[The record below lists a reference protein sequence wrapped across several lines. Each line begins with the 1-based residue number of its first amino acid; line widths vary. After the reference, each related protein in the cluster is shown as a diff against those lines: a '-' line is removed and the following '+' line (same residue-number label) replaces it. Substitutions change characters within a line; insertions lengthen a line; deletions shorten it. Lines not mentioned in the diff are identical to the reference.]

1 MEMIMKQLIALN
13 SRQTKEQTRAFIKEC
28 PLQDYDTISQSPRL
42 KQMAERINGSQDE
55 EEQRKLKSWLPFR
68 CPHYTKFRDDYRDR
82 EHIVAESFTWQTC
95 IDIDDPVLVEKAN
108 QMSEKLDNEIGGRWQ
123 GLMLHKDY
131 SIRRKLHIDI
141 RLPMGMTVPEAQRE
155 YCKALGVECD
165 TSCFTP
171 ERFIYISPA
180 DFEICRADGW
190 YAQLSEEEVAARRKA
205 YTDRGLS
212 IDGRTKDGAYFDPG
226 DSMVTTSSPKLGEV
240 RRGPNEGEPAA
251 VQTTPAPPNS
261 GGEWRYPDEFKGV
274 AYKDIIS
281 EWFRRTGGEPAIGE
295 RNDRLHRLAAH
306 LRYITDNNEEALLA
320 VMPRYGL
327 SEEEMHGLVHSA
339 CQGRFYSMPKLLQ
352 EVVRSL
358 QPKDEAAAS
367 ETGLGAAP
375 SEMPKKLP
383 PLIKLLLKN
392 TPDIYKPAVAHAVFP
407 SLGAH
412 LHKTRF
418 RYIDNVEHEATLMNC
433 LMAGTGAG
441 KDCISEPINRIMA
454 DIRRRDDENLAREK
468 AWKNSVNSKGANK
481 DKAQRPEG
489 LIIQEI
495 DPDVTNAA
503 FVQRMADADGHF
515 LYVKLNEIDQ
525 FDALK
530 GNGRGNHQFQ
540 IMCLAFDTNDRYG
553 QTRIGT
559 QSVTEKVSIRF
570 NWNASTTIKK
580 GQRYFQNVLT
590 DGPVSRINFCTIP
603 RREIG
608 ADMPIY
614 GTYDAQYD
622 EQLRPYIERLCAAR
636 GTIDCPQA
644 YRLAQRLKNECA
656 EFARVS
662 QSETYWN
669 LSFRANVIAYLKA
682 CVLFVAHDYTWSK
695 EMEQFVRW
703 SLQYDLWCKMHF
715 FGEAIEAAE
724 QGGSSTSRRG
734 PRNLLELLPNEF
746 TFDDAVSIRR
756 QQGLGREGTKDMLRV
771 WRNRGYIEERT
782 NSSNSF
788 SEPNSFS
795 KLKYRN

>member
-1 MEMIMKQLIALN
+1 MEMILEQLIALN
-13 SRQTKEQTRAFIKEC
+13 ARQTKEQTRAFIKEC
-28 PLQDYDTISQSPRL
+28 PLHDYDTLTESPRL
-42 KQMAERINGSQDE
+42 KQMAERINSTADDE
-55 EEQRKLKSWLPFR
+55 QQRKLKSWLPFR
-68 CPHYTKFRDDYRDR
+68 CPHYTEFRDDYRDR

-95 IDIDDPVLVEKAN
+95 IDIDDPELVEKAN
-108 QMSEKLDNEIGGRWQ
+108 QMSEKLDNEIGGKWQ

-141 RLPMGMTVPEAQRE
+141 RLPLGMTVPEAQRE
-155 YCKALGVECD
+155 YCKALGVACD

-171 ERFIYISPA
+171 ERFIYLSPA
-180 DFEICRADGW
+180 DFEIYRADSW
-190 YAQLSEEEVAARRKA
+190 YQQLPEEEVTARRKA

-212 IDGRTKDGAYFDPG
+212 IDGRTEDGAYYDPE
-226 DSMVTTSSPKLGEV
+226 SLATEVPQEFHEISPQGRDDTHTKYS
-240 RRGPNEGEPAA
+240 
-251 VQTTPAPPNS
+251 QT
-261 GGEWRYPDEFKGV
+261 FKGI

-306 LRYITDNNEEALLA
+306 LRYITDNNEEALLQ

-327 SEEEMHGLVHSA
+327 SEEEMRGLIHSA

-352 EVVRSL
+352 EIVRSL
-358 QPKDEAAAS
+358 QPKDETAVM
-367 ETGLGAAP
+367 ETGLGAVP
-375 SEMPKKLP
+375 PEMPKKLP
-383 PLIKLLLKN
+383 PLIKLLLQN

-503 FVQRMADADGHF
+503 FVQRMADADEHF

-570 NWNASTTIKK
+570 NWNASTTVKK
-580 GQRYFQNVLT
+580 GLRYFQNVLT

-644 YRLAQRLKNECA
+644 YKLAQRLKNECA

-682 CVLFVAHDYTWSK
+682 CVLFVAHDYTWTK
-695 EMEQFVRW
+695 DMEQFVRW

-746 TFDDAVSIRR
+746 TFDDAVSVRR
-756 QQGLGREGTKDMLRV
+756 QQGLPREGTQDMIRT
-771 WRNRGYIEERT
+771 WRNRGYIEAKT
-782 NSSNSF
+782 SSDANSEANEQLNSF
-788 SEPNSFS
+788 L
-795 KLKYRN
+795 KLKYRH

>member
-1 MEMIMKQLIALN
+1 MEMILKQLIALN
-13 SRQTKEQTRAFIKEC
+13 SRQTKEQTRAFVKEC

-42 KQMAERINGSQDE
+42 KQMAERINSTADDE
-55 EEQRKLKSWLPFR
+55 QQRKLKSWLPFR

-95 IDIDDPVLVEKAN
+95 IDIDDPELVEKAN
-108 QMSEKLDNEIGGRWQ
+108 EMSERLDIETGGRWQ

-141 RLPMGMTVPEAQRE
+141 RLPLGMTVPEAQRE

-180 DFEICRADGW
+180 DFEIYRADGW
-190 YAQLSEEEVAARRKA
+190 YQQLPEEEVTARRKA

-212 IDGRTKDGAYFDPG
+212 IDGRTEDGSYYDPESSDTKDTKGSGTSVPF
-226 DSMVTTSSPKLGEV
+226 VT
-240 RRGPNEGEPAA
+240 
-251 VQTTPAPPNS
+251 
-261 GGEWRYPDEFKGV
+261 EFKGIPYT
-274 AYKDIIS
+274 AIID

-306 LRYITDNNEEALLA
+306 LRYITDNNEDTLLA

-327 SEEEMHGLVHSA
+327 SEEEMRSLIHSA

-358 QPKDEAAAS
+358 QPKDETAIT

-375 SEMPKKLP
+375 PEMPKRLP

-503 FVQRMADADGHF
+503 FVQRMADADEHF

-746 TFDDAVSIRR
+746 TFDDAVSVRR
-756 QQGLGREGTKDMLRV
+756 QQGLPREGTQDMIRT
-771 WRNRGYIEERT
+771 WRNRGYIEAK
-782 NSSNSF
+782 NSSEANS
-788 SEPNSFS
+788 EANEQLNSFS
-795 KLKYRN
+795 KLKYRH

>member
-1 MEMIMKQLIALN
+1 MEQ
-13 SRQTKEQTRAFIKEC
+13 
-28 PLQDYDTISQSPRL
+28 
-42 KQMAERINGSQDE
+42 RINNSQDE
-55 EEQRKLKSWLPFR
+55 EEQRKLKSYLPFR

-95 IDIDDPVLVEKAN
+95 IDIDDPELVEKAN
-108 QMSEKLDNEIGGRWQ
+108 EMSERLDIEVGGRWQ

-141 RLPMGMTVPEAQRE
+141 RLPLGMTVPEAQRE

-180 DFEICRADGW
+180 DFEIYRADGW
-190 YAQLSEEEVAARRKA
+190 YQQLSDEEVAQRRKA

-212 IDGRTKDGAYFDPG
+212 IDGRTEDGSYYDPEG
-226 DSMVTTSSPKLGEV
+226 DSDKGKQKVSQPTVTGESQTSV
-240 RRGPNEGEPAA
+240 DVPA
-251 VQTTPAPPNS
+251 
-261 GGEWRYPDEFKGV
+261 EFKGIP
-274 AYKDIIS
+274 YKDIIS
-281 EWFRRTGGEPAIGE
+281 EWFRRTGGEPHQGE

-306 LRYITDNNEEALLA
+306 LRYITDNNEDALL
-320 VMPRYGL
+320 VIMPRYGL
-327 SEEEMHGLVHSA
+327 SEDEMRGLIHSA
-339 CQGRFYSMPKLLQ
+339 CSGRFYSMPKLLQ
-352 EVVRSL
+352 EIVASL
-358 QPKDEAAAS
+358 TPKEETAI
-367 ETGLGAAP
+367 ETGLGSVP
-375 SEMPKKLP
+375 PEMPKKLP

-407 SLGAH
+407 ALATH

-468 AWKNSVNSKGANK
+468 AWKQSVNSKGANK

-489 LIIQEI
+489 LIILEI

-503 FVQRMADADGHF
+503 FVQRMADADEHF

-570 NWNASTTIKK
+570 NWNASTTVRK
-580 GQRYFQNVLT
+580 GLRYFQNVLT
-590 DGPVSRINFCTIP
+590 DGPISRINFCTIP
-603 RREIG
+603 SREIG

-614 GTYDAQYD
+614 GTYDAQFD

-715 FGEAIEAAE
+715 FGEAIEQAE
-724 QGGSSTSRRG
+724 QGGSSLSRRG

-746 TFDDAVSIRR
+746 TYDDAVSIRR
-756 QQGLGREGTKDMLRV
+756 QQGLNREGTKDMIRV
-771 WRNRGYIEERT
+771 WRNRGYIEAKATAGEPSFFSASEA
-782 NSSNSF
+782 NEQLNSF
-788 SEPNSFS
+788 I

>member
-1 MEMIMKQLIALN
+1 MGVTLKEQLIALN
-13 SRQTKEQTRAFIKEC
+13 PRQKKEQTRAFIEQC
-28 PLQDYDTISQSPRL
+28 PLQNYDELTQSSSL
-42 KQMAERINGSQDE
+42 KQLEQRINSTEDD
-55 EEQRKLKSWLPFR
+55 EEQRRLKGWLPFR
-68 CPHYTKFRDDYRDR
+68 CPHYTRYRDNHRDR
-82 EHIVAESFTWQTC
+82 EHIIAESFTWQTC
-95 IDIDDPVLVEKAN
+95 VDIDDPELVEKAN
-108 QMSEKLDNEIGGRWQ
+108 EMSDKLDMEIGGMWQ

-141 RLPMGMTVPEAQRE
+141 RLPIGMTVPEAQRA

-180 DFEICRADGW
+180 DFEIYRAEGW
-190 YAQLSEEEVAARRKA
+190 YAQLSDEEIMERRKA

-212 IDGRTKDGAYFDPG
+212 IDGRTENGAYFDNEDGSQVAAPQC
-226 DSMVTTSSPKLGEV
+226 STTDTEQEEISS
-240 RRGPNEGEPAA
+240 
-251 VQTTPAPPNS
+251 
-261 GGEWRYPDEFKGV
+261 DFKGI

-281 EWFRRTGGEPAIGE
+281 EWFRRTGGEPAKGE

-306 LRYITDNNEEALLA
+306 LRYITDNNEQTLLQ

-327 SEEEMHGLVHSA
+327 SEEEMRGLIHSA
-339 CQGRFYSMPKLLQ
+339 CGGRFYSMPKMLK
-352 EVVRSL
+352 EIVRSL
-358 QPKDEAAAS
+358 TPQENTVEQNA
-367 ETGLGAAP
+367 GLGAAP
-375 SEMPKKLP
+375 PEIPKQLP

-454 DIRRRDDENLAREK
+454 DIRRRDEENLAREK
-468 AWKNSVNSKGANK
+468 AWKDSVNTKGANK

-495 DPDVTNAA
+495 DSDVTNAA

-580 GQRYFQNVLT
+580 GLRYFHNVVT

-603 RREIG
+603 QREIG
-608 ADMPIY
+608 AEMPIY
-614 GTYDAQYD
+614 GTYDAEYN
-622 EQLRPYIERLCAAR
+622 ELLRPYLERLCAAR
-636 GTIDCPQA
+636 GLVDCPQA
-644 YRLAQRLKNECA
+644 FKLAKKLSNECA
-656 EFARVS
+656 EFSRLS
-662 QSETYWN
+662 QSRVYEN

-682 CVLFVAHDYTWSK
+682 CILYVAHDYTWTK
-695 EMEQFVRW
+695 EMEHFIRW

-724 QGGSSTSRRG
+724 AGTTTSENRRG

-746 TFDDAVSIRR
+746 SFDDAISIRR
-756 QQGLGREGTKDMLRV
+756 QQGLNSEGTKDMIRV
-771 WRNRGYIEERT
+771 WRNRGYIEDKATDNINDKGANEQL

-788 SEPNSFS
+788 I

>member
-1 MEMIMKQLIALN
+1 M
-13 SRQTKEQTRAFIKEC
+13 
-28 PLQDYDTISQSPRL
+28 
-42 KQMAERINGSQDE
+42 
-55 EEQRKLKSWLPFR
+55 
-68 CPHYTKFRDDYRDR
+68 
-82 EHIVAESFTWQTC
+82 
-95 IDIDDPVLVEKAN
+95 
-108 QMSEKLDNEIGGRWQ
+108 
-123 GLMLHKDY
+123 
-131 SIRRKLHIDI
+131 
-141 RLPMGMTVPEAQRE
+141 
-155 YCKALGVECD
+155 
-165 TSCFTP
+165 
-171 ERFIYISPA
+171 
-180 DFEICRADGW
+180 
-190 YAQLSEEEVAARRKA
+190 
-205 YTDRGLS
+205 
-212 IDGRTKDGAYFDPG
+212 
-226 DSMVTTSSPKLGEV
+226 
-240 RRGPNEGEPAA
+240 
-251 VQTTPAPPNS
+251 
-261 GGEWRYPDEFKGV
+261 
-274 AYKDIIS
+274 
-281 EWFRRTGGEPAIGE
+281 
-295 RNDRLHRLAAH
+295 
-306 LRYITDNNEEALLA
+306 RYITDNNEQVLLQ
-320 VMPRYGL
+320 VLPRYGL
-327 SEEEMHGLVHSA
+327 SEEEMKGLIHSA
-339 CQGRFYSMPKLLQ
+339 CGGRFYSMPKLLQ
-352 EVVRSL
+352 EVVKSL
-358 QPKDEAAAS
+358 APKEETADQEA
-367 ETGLGAAP
+367 GLGAEP
-375 SEMPKKLP
+375 PEMPKRLP
-383 PLIKLLLKN
+383 PLIKLLLQN

-418 RYIDNVEHEATLMNC
+418 RYIDNTEHEATLMNC

-503 FVQRMADADGHF
+503 FVQRMAEADEHF

-570 NWNASTTIKK
+570 NWNASTTVKK
-580 GQRYFQNVLT
+580 GLRYFRNVLT
-590 DGPVSRINFCTIP
+590 DGPISRINFCTIP

-608 ADMPIY
+608 ADMPVY
-614 GTYDAQYD
+614 GTYDAQFD

-715 FGEAIEAAE
+715 FGEAIEAAD
-724 QGGSSTSRRG
+724 QGGSDTSRRG

-746 TFDDAVSIRR
+746 TFDDAVSVRR
-756 QQGLGREGTKDMLRV
+756 QQGLGREGTRDMIRV
-771 WRNRGYIEERT
+771 WRNRGYIEAIASSEA
-782 NSSNSF
+782 NSEAN
-788 SEPNSFS
+788 EQLNSFS

>member
-1 MEMIMKQLIALN
+1 MVMMMKQLIAIN
-13 SRQTKEQTRAFIKEC
+13 PRQNKEQTRAFIKEC
-28 PLQDYDTISQSPRL
+28 PLQEYDTLTQSPRL
-42 KQMAERINGSQDE
+42 KQMAERINATADD

-68 CPHYTKFRDDYRDR
+68 CPHYTQFRDDYRDR

-95 IDIDDPVLVEKAN
+95 IDIDDPELVEKAN
-108 QMSEKLDNEIGGRWQ
+108 EMSERLDVETGGMWQ
-123 GLMLHKDY
+123 GMMLHKDY
-131 SIRRKLHIDI
+131 SIRKKLHIDI
-141 RLPMGMTVPEAQRE
+141 RLPLGMTVPEAQRA

-180 DFEICRADGW
+180 DFEIYRADGW
-190 YAQLSEEEVAARRKA
+190 YQQLSEEEVEQRRKA

-212 IDGRTKDGAYFDPG
+212 IDGRTEDGSYYDG
-226 DSMVTTSSPKLGEV
+226 VSSPKLVEV
-240 RRGPNEGEPAA
+240 SRDSVWPK
-251 VQTTPAPPNS
+251 
-261 GGEWRYPDEFKGV
+261 EFKGV
-274 AYKDIIS
+274 AYSTIID
-281 EWFRRTGGEPAIGE
+281 EWFRRTGGEPAQGE

-306 LRYITDNNEEALLA
+306 LRYITDNNEEMLLA
-320 VMPRYGL
+320 VMPRFGL
-327 SEEEMHGLVHSA
+327 SEDEMRGLIHSA

-352 EVVRSL
+352 EVIRSL
-358 QPKDEAAAS
+358 QPKE
-367 ETGLGAAP
+367 ENVEEGLGLLP
-375 SEMPKKLP
+375 PEMPKKLP
-383 PLIKLLLKN
+383 PLIRHLLKN
-392 TPDIYKPAVAHAVFP
+392 TPEIYKAAVAHAVFP

-418 RYIDNVEHEATLMNC
+418 RYIDNTEHEATLMNC

-503 FVQRMADADGHF
+503 FVQRMADADEHF

-540 IMCLAFDTNDRYG
+540 IMCLAFDNNDRYG

-570 NWNASTTIKK
+570 NWNASTTIRK
-580 GQRYFQNVLT
+580 GLRYFHNVLT
-590 DGPVSRINFCTIP
+590 DGPISRINFCTIP
-603 RREIG
+603 KREIG

-614 GTYDAQYD
+614 GTYDAGFD
-622 EQLRPYIERLCAAR
+622 EELRPYIERLCSAR
-636 GTIDCPQA
+636 GLIDCPQA
-644 YRLAQRLKNECA
+644 FKLAQKLKNECA
-656 EFARVS
+656 EFARLS
-662 QSETYWN
+662 QSEVYEN

-682 CVLFVAHDYTWSK
+682 CVLFVAHDYTWTK
-695 EMEQFVRW
+695 EMEQFIRW
-703 SLQYDLWCKMHF
+703 SLKYDLWCKMHF

-724 QGGSSTSRRG
+724 QGGFSTARRG
-734 PRNLLELLPNEF
+734 PRNLLELLPNDF
-746 TFDDAVSIRR
+746 SLDDAISVRR
-756 QQGLGREGTKDMLRV
+756 QQGLPREGTKDMIRV

-782 NSSNSF
+782 NSSNSY
-788 SEPNSFS
+788 S
-795 KLKYRN
+795 KLRYRN

>member
-1 MEMIMKQLIALN
+1 MKTQMIALN
-13 SRQTKEQTRAFIKEC
+13 SRQTKEQTRAFVKEC
-28 PLQDYDTISQSPRL
+28 PLQDYDSLTRSPRL
-42 KQMAERINGSQDE
+42 KQLEQRINASQVED
-55 EEQRKLKSWLPFR
+55 EQRRLKGYLPFR
-68 CPHYTKFRDDYRDR
+68 CPHYSKFRDDYRDR

-95 IDIDDPVLVEKAN
+95 VDIDDPEKVEQAN
-108 QMSEKLDNEIGGRWQ
+108 LMSEKLDIEIGGKWQ

-141 RLPMGMTVPEAQRE
+141 RLPLGMTVPEAQRA
-155 YCKALGVECD
+155 YCKALGVDCD

-180 DFEICRADGW
+180 DFEIYRADGW
-190 YAQLSEEEVAARRKA
+190 YEQLSEDEVAQRRKA

-212 IDGRTKDGAYFDPG
+212 IDGRTEDGSYYDPEG
-226 DSMVTTSSPKLGEV
+226 DSDKGKQKVSQSTVAGESQISV
-240 RRGPNEGEPAA
+240 DVPA
-251 VQTTPAPPNS
+251 
-261 GGEWRYPDEFKGV
+261 DFKGIP
-274 AYKDIIS
+274 YKDIIS
-281 EWFRRTGGEPAIGE
+281 EWFRRTGGEPQQGE

-306 LRYITDNNEEALLA
+306 LRYITDNNEEVLLA
-320 VMPRYGL
+320 IMPRYGL
-327 SEEEMHGLVHSA
+327 SEDEMRGLIHSA
-339 CQGRFYSMPKLLQ
+339 CSGRFYSMPKLLQ
-352 EVVRSL
+352 EIVTSL
-358 QPKDEAAAS
+358 APKEEIAI
-367 ETGLGAAP
+367 ETGLGSVP
-375 SEMPKKLP
+375 PEMPKRLP

-441 KDCISEPINRIMA
+441 KDCISEPINHIMA
-454 DIRRRDDENLAREK
+454 DIRRRDNENLAREK

-503 FVQRMADADGHF
+503 FVQRMAEADEHF

-570 NWNASTTIKK
+570 NWNASTTVKK

-614 GTYDAQYD
+614 GTYDAQFD
-622 EQLRPYIERLCAAR
+622 EELRPYIERLCAAR

-669 LSFRANVIAYLKA
+669 FSFRANVIAYLKA

-724 QGGSSTSRRG
+724 QGNSSTSRRG

-746 TFDDAVSIRR
+746 NYDDAVSIRR
-756 QQGLGREGTKDMLRV
+756 QQGLNREGTKDMIRV
-771 WRNRGYIEERT
+771 WRNRGYIEAKSADGEPSLFGEGEA
-782 NSSNSF
+782 NEQLNSF
-788 SEPNSFS
+788 I